1 MSFEQSEQ
9 KMVKDAKAEFDY
21 ATDPDNCGEV
31 VRNHFDGIIFSMYGF
46 IFLFIALA
54 IGGIY
59 LYTRQHRTHQNPV
72 VHESSRPSTQ
82 PQ

>member
-1 MSFEQSEQ
+1 MSFRESEQ

-21 ATDPDNCGEV
+21 VTDPNNCGEV

-46 IFLFIALA
+46 IFLFLALA

-59 LYTRQHRTHQNPV
+59 LYTRHQRTRQNPV
-72 VHESSRPSTQ
+72 VHESPKPSTQ